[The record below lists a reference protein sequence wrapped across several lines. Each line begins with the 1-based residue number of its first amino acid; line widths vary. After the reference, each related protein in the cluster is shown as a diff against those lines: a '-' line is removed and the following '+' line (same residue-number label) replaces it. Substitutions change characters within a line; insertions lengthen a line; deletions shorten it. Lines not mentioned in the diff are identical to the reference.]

1 MAWGPSSCSMGEE
14 GVLAG
19 LVCEIF
25 IIHTT
30 CYSIILTTS
39 FVFNIILNSTFTKL
53 RICKYELY
61 FFIFCFSFCGAT
73 AAVFFSS

>member
-1 MAWGPSSCSMGEE
+1 M
-14 GVLAG
+14 LAV

-39 FVFNIILNSTFTKL
+39 FVFNIILNIAL
-53 RICKYELY
+53 LPYYEYANTNCISL
-61 FFIFCFSFCGAT
+61 FFVFLFVEQQL
-73 AAVFFSS
+73 AVFFSS